1 MNRQQRVGTAY
12 WFFSGLIDICLSYVM
27 WFVTD
32 EKNNPTFVVDENA
45 HISYPVLDI
54 IKSDSQV
61 LDSEASL
68 V

>member
-1 MNRQQRVGTAY
+1 
-12 WFFSGLIDICLSYVM
+12 M